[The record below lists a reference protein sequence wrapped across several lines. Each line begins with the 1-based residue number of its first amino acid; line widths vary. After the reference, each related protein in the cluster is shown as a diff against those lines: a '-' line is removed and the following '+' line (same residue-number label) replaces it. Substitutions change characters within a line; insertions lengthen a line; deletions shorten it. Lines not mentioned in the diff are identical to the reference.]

1 VGTGARLVDDDE
13 MLETLEEGTAD
24 DELGGNVVL
33 GPEGILPPLPP
44 STQYRNPSSSMQES
58 SMVSVNISGS
68 DGFQRRRCSN
78 SIFQREALI
87 RQ

>member
-44 STQYRNPSSSMQES
+44 STQYRNPSSSM
-58 SMVSVNISGS
+58 
-68 DGFQRRRCSN
+68 
-78 SIFQREALI
+78 
-87 RQ
+87 